1 MDNTKPLII
10 LTRPHG
16 RSDSLIAKLHKN
28 NYSAI
33 NIPCLAIKY
42 LRPQF
47 NFTSEYSKFIFVS
60 VNAVEGFFKLCST
73 PVETKELIAKLNKRS
88 VYAIGAATAEL
99 LKNYGISNVIYP
111 SQANLENS
119 EDFVKL
125 TELQNI
131 ADDHVVIS
139 AKLSKKCASFTEIV
153 VYQGERPNGIISK
166 EYMKS
171 IDIDVNIDVDSIEGA
186 NNEFIIVVTSASILE
201 NFYKKLD
208 NDLRP
213 EMLNAK
219 ILVPS
224 QRIAIIASDL
234 GFKNIYCSN
243 SMNEETILDM
253 ISKISKQI

>member
-10 LTRPHG
+10 LTRPYG

-47 NFTSEYSKFIFVS
+47 HLTSEYSKFIFVS
-60 VNAVEGFFKLCST
+60 VNAVEGFFKLYST
-73 PVETKELIAKLNKRS
+73 SAEIKELIVELNKRS

-111 SQANLENS
+111 SQANFENS

-125 TELQNI
+125 IQLQNI
-131 ADDHVVIS
+131 AEDRVLMIRGEQSRGFIS
-139 AKLSKKCASFTEIV
+139 AKLSKECTSFTEII
-153 VYQGERPNGIISK
+153 VYRGECPKGVISK
-166 EYMKS
+166 GSIGSINEY
-171 IDIDVNIDVDSIEGA
+171 
-186 NNEFIIVVTSASILE
+186 IIVVTSASILE

-208 NDLRP
+208 NNLRS

-224 QRIAIIASDL
+224 QRIAIIAKDL

-253 ISKISKQI
+253 INKISKQI